1 MKLTSDLGYNSQE
14 NSDLQKASEISETET
29 GCFDRVLAIDLPLV
43 RRADFRGAGVA
54 RHGR

>member
-43 RRADFRGAGVA
+43 RGADFPGAGVA
-54 RHGR
+54 RHRR